1 MGAWAGGDDQGLR
14 NRKVQTR
21 ASNEGRWYA
30 RFPGLQ
36 VGSLFSRASFSDGV
50 WRTLYTDF
58 GALFAQYT
66 VEMIS

>member
-1 MGAWAGGDDQGLR
+1 MGGDDQGLR

-36 VGSLFSRASFSDGV
+36 VGSLFISRASLSDGV

-58 GALFAQYT
+58 RALFAQYT
-66 VEMIS
+66 VETIS